1 MPLVESDL
9 FCPYCGRGLNAQTA
23 PLPPPPPYYP
33 YYPSYPQESVWE
45 SLKRAGRGITSI
57 SLLPLLVLLAVN
69 VVILIWGSS
78 LVFPET
84 ASHGNTLFIILPL
97 PNPIVDLVDLTGPA
111 FAAYQVFLVVS
122 ITVCFVWMVY
132 KSYKPFQEELAFK
145 TPQEGHS
152 PLYTI
157 GTVFFAVLAFNAAY
171 VIILSIFQVQM
182 NTPDFGS
189 KELWQLL
196 HGLASASVWEE
207 LVSRVLLIGVPLLV
221 IDSLM
226 KRRKKTRSYFL
237 GGGFELGGKELVLI
251 FASSGIFALGHIVYW
266 DAWKILPSWVAGI
279 AFGYLFL
286 RLGLYASIMLHFT
299 IDYLTIPME
308 VSGSV
313 LVTLLL
319 GLVLL
324 LWEVLGG
331 IYLVVYVYKIA
342 NFLTGKDLKPRPA
355 PAPRPAPSAYGPTY
369 PPPGPGTGGGP
380 SGPGNGGGQPP
391 GVPPP
396 IGTAPAGQGRGF
408 FICSQCGNTQ
418 AIYKDGMLE
427 CTRCHHRQ

>member
-1 MPLVESDL
+1 MWS
-9 FCPYCGRGLNAQTA
+9 A
-23 PLPPPPPYYP
+23 PVPPPNPYSQ
-33 YYPSYPQESVWE
+33 YYQGYPQESTLDA
-45 SLKRAGRGITSI
+45 LKRAGRGIASI
-57 SLLPLLVLLAVN
+57 SLLPLLVVLAVN

-84 ASHGNTLFIILPL
+84 AHHGNTLFLILPL
-97 PNPIVDLVDLTGPA
+97 PNPIVDLVTLTGPA

-122 ITVCFVWMVY
+122 ITLCFGWMVY
-132 KSYKPFQEELAFK
+132 KSVKPFREELSFK
-145 TPQEGHS
+145 MPKEGHS
-152 PLYTI
+152 PLYII
-157 GTVFFAVLAFNAAY
+157 GTIFFAVLAFNAIY
-171 VIILSIFQVQM
+171 VIVLSIFNVQI

-226 KRRKKTRSYFL
+226 KKRKKTLNYFL
-237 GGGFELGGKELVLI
+237 GGGFEIGGKELVLI

-299 IDYLTIPME
+299 IDYLTIPMDI
-308 VSGSV
+308 STSA
-313 LVTLLL
+313 LVTVLL
-319 GLVLL
+319 GISLL

-331 IYLVVYVYKIA
+331 VYLLVYVYKIYR
-342 NFLTGKDLKPRPA
+342 FLIGADLKPKAAPA
-355 PAPRPAPSAYGPTY
+355 PAPQYVPVGGGPPY
-369 PPPGPGTGGGP
+369 PPPDPGAANQAP
-380 SGPGNGGGQPP
+380 SGAVNDTGQSPNAPLPIGAPP
-391 GVPPP
+391 G
-396 IGTAPAGQGRGF
+396 QNRGF
-408 FICSQCGNTQ
+408 FVCSQCGNTQ
-418 AIYKDGMLE
+418 AFYKDGMLE